1 MPRYSEDNCGIY
13 PVHLIDAGSMNHKV
27 VSFLF
32 RFNDV
37 LDVDKLHV
45 SLAQLLEHGDW
56 RKLGGRL
63 QRTSDG
69 KLELRVPQRFTDK
82 EPAVAF
88 AKQDFSAVSIKDH
101 HLGKHLPEAGA
112 VAYSRSI
119 AGDTDFRS
127 FAIPHGFP
135 SEMKD
140 FIASQAP
147 QIALLTTSFNDATL
161 VSLVWPHTLFDGSG
175 FSHLLQAWSLKLAG
189 RDHEIPAVLGAKEDV
204 LGALDN
210 EVSPTTDN
218 FDGPRRLRGLD
229 IIFFVVVLLWH
240 RLFYPPRDTRMIFL
254 PRVAVD
260 QIKLEAKKDSGDTF
274 ITEGDSILAWA
285 VSLITSA
292 EPKAHPMTVLQ
303 LANGRGRLQCLAKS
317 GGVYL
322 QNIAA
327 FMQVVDFSAAVI
339 RRGQDDAV
347 RQNPPGTAVNY
358 LHLIVKGHL
367 KATDNVYIFGKD
379 AGDNYWLMATVSD
392 KAWTGSIGGGNT
404 FPGVSRPLGIVK
416 LGPDLYS
423 GTDAYSGY
431 LAKGNF
437 TGFSLLHESGTG
449 GAPKYGVVSQ
459 MPVVGKIDDPL
470 VQNTN
475 DTRAEAD
482 FTEVGY
488 YRAKLGS
495 GTTVELAA
503 TTKAGILQYTFPKT
517 DKPLNIWVD
526 VSHVLSSYRG
536 QGLGQHYLGGN
547 ITVSNEPDK
556 SGFLYYTGSGKYD
569 NGWNRAAPWTVYF
582 CGHFDAPA
590 TYKVF
595 RAPDGKNN
603 KREDTNQA
611 PRTGALFTFNQTSV
625 VSRVG
630 VSFISTQQACD
641 SVAREIPRGT
651 ALRDVQA
658 QTRQVWNNEVFSK
671 VTTTETNTT
680 KLNQLYSALYFMH
693 LLPQNKTGENPLWK
707 SDEPYYDDIFTFWDI
722 YRCTTSLLHILQPTY
737 HEELL
742 RSMIDIWRNVGWV
755 SDARSSFSNG
765 AVQGGSNSDNV
776 FADAYVKGV
785 RGKVNWDDA
794 FASMVKNA
802 EKVPPNNNDSRDPT
816 GSTRE
821 GRSALPDW
829 LKYGFITPKFSR
841 SVSRAVEY
849 SVNDFSLATVAAGLG
864 KDTEFDRYF
873 NRSHNWR
880 NHWNSNM
887 TALGFTGFVGPRN
900 TSGFISQDPLSCGGC
915 YWRDYYYQALPWEY
929 SFNAHHDLAKLISLC
944 DGDETFVKR
953 LEKTFE
959 PGVFSGNGAFGHTL
973 FNPGN
978 EPSFTTPYLYN
989 YVDRQDL
996 AVERSRFIA
1005 KSYYHPTRDGL
1016 PGNSDAG
1023 AMESWLLWNMIG
1035 LYPMTGQTTFFIG
1048 SPWFSDLTIALGGG
1062 KTLKVTTKGGSEEN
1076 YQVQSLKVNGREWN
1090 KSWLTWY
1097 DIFAQGGTLDFVL
1110 GPKAAKWVT
1119 GERPPS
1125 PGSMSA
1131 KEAKAFLKK
1140 QVGKLKRSKYADYKR
1155 DSYYSDTY

>member
-1 MPRYSEDNCGIY
+1 MN
-13 PVHLIDAGSMNHKV
+13 PV
-27 VSFLF
+27 
-32 RFNDV
+32 
-37 LDVDKLHV
+37 
-45 SLAQLLEHGDW
+45 
-56 RKLGGRL
+56 
-63 QRTSDG
+63 
-69 KLELRVPQRFTDK
+69 
-82 EPAVAF
+82 
-88 AKQDFSAVSIKDH
+88 
-101 HLGKHLPEAGA
+101 
-112 VAYSRSI
+112 
-119 AGDTDFRS
+119 
-127 FAIPHGFP
+127 
-135 SEMKD
+135 
-140 FIASQAP
+140 
-147 QIALLTTSFNDATL
+147 L
-161 VSLVWPHTLFDGSG
+161 VSALV
-175 FSHLLQAWSLKLAG
+175 ALAAAA
-189 RDHEIPAVLGAKEDV
+189 PAADADLSKF
-204 LGALDN
+204 AL
-210 EVSPTTDN
+210 TD
-218 FDGPRRLRGLD
+218 
-229 IIFFVVVLLWH
+229 
-240 RLFYPPRDTRMIFL
+240 
-254 PRVAVD
+254 
-260 QIKLEAKKDSGDTF
+260 
-274 ITEGDSILAWA
+274 
-285 VSLITSA
+285 
-292 EPKAHPMTVLQ
+292 
-303 LANGRGRLQCLAKS
+303 
-317 GGVYL
+317 
-322 QNIAA
+322 
-327 FMQVVDFSAAVI
+327 
-339 RRGQDDAV
+339 
-347 RQNPPGTAVNY
+347 
-358 LHLIVKGHL
+358 
-367 KATDNVYIFGKD
+367 
-379 AGDNYWLMATVSD
+379 
-392 KAWTGSIGGGNT
+392 TGSIGGGNT

-431 LAKGNF
+431 LANGNF
-437 TGFSLLHESGTG
+437 TGFSMLHESGTG

-459 MPVVGKIDDPL
+459 MPVVGKLDNPL

-475 DTRAEAD
+475 DTRAEPD
-482 FTEVGY
+482 YTEVGY

-503 TTKAGILQYTFPKT
+503 TTKAGLLQYTFPKT
-517 DKPLNIWVD
+517 SNPLNIWVD

-547 ITVSNEPDK
+547 ITVLDEPDK
-556 SGFLYYTGSGKYD
+556 PGFLYYTGSGKYD

-590 TYKVF
+590 THKVF
-595 RAPDGKNN
+595 RSPEGKDG
-603 KREDTNQA
+603 KREDTAQA
-611 PRTGALFTFNQTSV
+611 PRAGALFTFNQTSV

-641 SVAREIPRGT
+641 SVAREMPRGSKI
-651 ALRDVQA
+651 RDVQD
-658 QTRQVWNNEVFSK
+658 QTRQVWNKEVFSK

-722 YRCTTSLLHILQPTY
+722 YRCTTSLLHVLQPAY
-737 HEELL
+737 YEELL

-829 LKYGFITPKFSR
+829 LQYGYITPKFSR

-849 SVNDFSLATVAAGLG
+849 SVNDFSLASVAAGLG
-864 KDTEFDRYF
+864 KDAEFDRYF

-880 NHWNSNM
+880 NHWNTNM
-887 TALGFTGFVGPRN
+887 TALGFSGFVGPRN
-900 TSGFISQDPLSCGGC
+900 TSGFLSQDPLSCGGC

-929 SFNAHHDLAKLISLC
+929 SFNAHHDLTKLIELC
-944 DGDETFVKR
+944 DGNEMFVKR

-989 YVDRQDL
+989 FVNRQDL

-1048 SPWFSDLTIALGGG
+1048 SPWFSNLTIALGGD
-1062 KTLKVTTKGGSEEN
+1062 KTLKMTSEGGSEDA
-1076 YQVQSLKVNGREWN
+1076 YQVQSLKVNGKQWN
-1090 KSWLTWY
+1090 KSWLSWY
-1097 DIFAQGGTLDFVL
+1097 DIFAHGGTLEFVL
-1110 GPKAAKWVT
+1110 GPKAASWAT

-1125 PGSMSA
+1125 PGSLSA
-1131 KEAKAFLKK
+1131 KDAKAFLRK
-1140 QVGKLKRSKYADYKR
+1140 QVGKGKCKK
-1155 DSYYSDTY
+1155 